1 MFTGLIQAIGTVVA
15 IKPTATGVRLEID
28 PGSWD
33 QHPTLGESIAVGGCC
48 LTLAEPE
55 ACRGAQRVLTFDVVP
70 ETLAKTTLGGWRH
83 GSRVNLERS
92 LRASDLIGGHF
103 VQGHVEGAGRVVRI
117 DQGPEWRVRISA
129 PIGTAEAIIPKGS
142 IAVDGVSLTVAACAG
157 SSEPSPSNAWFEV
170 ALIPTTLRLT
180 TLASLREGDP
190 VNIETDMMAR
200 SVLHYLRHMT
210 LERMASVVKP
220 GVPGRST

>member
-15 IKPTATGVRLEID
+15 INRTPVGVRLEID

-33 QHPTLGESIAVGGCC
+33 HQPTLGESIAVSGCC
-48 LTLAEPE
+48 LTLAEAE
-55 ACRGAQRVLTFDVVP
+55 ARRGGQRVLAFDVVP
-70 ETLAKTTLGGWRH
+70 ETLAKATLGGWRP

-103 VQGHVEGAGRVVRI
+103 VQGHIEGVGRVERI
-117 DQGPEWRVRISA
+117 QQDPEWRVRIL
-129 PIGTAEAIIPKGS
+129 PPVETADAIVPKGS
-142 IAVDGVSLTVAACAG
+142 IAVDGVSLTVAACKGPA
-157 SSEPSPSNAWFEV
+157 EPSPSHAWFDV

-180 TLASLREGDP
+180 TLALLREGDP

-200 SVLHYLRHMT
+200 SVLHYLRHKAPT
-210 LERMASVVKP
+210 PMASVAKP
-220 GVPGRST
+220 SEPGRST